1 MLENA
6 MRKVVIFGFRL
17 AAMLLLLIAVP
28 VMDPKSHGEE
38 LARGFSVVDQVVQKR
53 LEFTLLFG
61 DEGNEHKVPI
71 VIGRVQKVERPKVW
85 IGPENLGIA
94 GWTSADQIASVDQA
108 MAYFTDQVRDH
119 GQDGFARVVR
129 ALLGQSTNELDKAM
143 ADCDQAVQIDPQL
156 SGALVIWG
164 CIWADKT
171 EYDEDVTDFS
181 EAIRFNPQN
190 ISAYFKR
197 AGAWCCKHE
206 YDKSIADSD
215 VAIRLNP
222 ADTAS
227 LRLRAYCCGAQH
239 EFDRAISDFTRADYN
254 EVIRLDPENVDAP
267 YGLLWNRQHE
277 IDIANTEGIVDFG
290 NREQFGSGG
299 TDRGLHG
306 FEVKDETKALDEFF
320 PGVPFANANDDVLLN
335 QVAPTASTLAD
346 LMPSPRGQFKKQTS
360 VTDDTIAENTRGA
373 AEIAR
378 LIGAT
383 NDVAKAQQ
391 EMKRTFDSGGPG
403 AVELLKGK
411 IDAAINECNA
421 TIWSDPGNSLAYL
434 TRAKAWRATGEYT
447 NALADLKNVTRQ
459 DPENDS
465 AFDLTAQIRA
475 ACPDERL
482 RDGKEAVA
490 SATRACELT
499 SWKKANY
506 LDTLA
511 AAYAETGDFDAAV
524 KWQTTAIERRQDIK
538 EKNEYSARL
547 KLYQEK
553 KPYHETKP

>member
-1 MLENA
+1 
-6 MRKVVIFGFRL
+6 MRKVVLFGFRL
-17 AAMLLLLIAVP
+17 AAMLLMLIAAP
-28 VMDPKSHGEE
+28 VMEPKTHGEQP
-38 LARGFSVVDQVVQKR
+38 AQGFSVGDQVVQKR
-53 LEFTLLFG
+53 LEFTLLIG
-61 DEGNEHKVPI
+61 DEGNEHKDPV
-71 VIGRVQKVERPKVW
+71 VIWRVQKVERPTVW
-85 IGPENLGIA
+85 IGSENLGIA

-108 MAYFTDQVRDH
+108 TADFADQIRDH
-119 GQDGFARVVR
+119 PRDGFARVVR
-129 ALLGQSTNELDKAM
+129 ALLGQSTTELDKAM
-143 ADCDQAVQIDPQL
+143 DHCDEAVLIDPQL

-171 EYDEDVTDFS
+171 DYDEDVTDFS

-190 ISAYFKR
+190 VSVYFKR
-197 AGAWCCKHE
+197 AGDWCCKHE

-227 LRLRAYCCGAQH
+227 LSLRAYCWGAQH
-239 EFDRAISDFTRADYN
+239 EFDRAIGDFTIADYS

-267 YGLLWNRQHE
+267 YGLVWNRQQE

-290 NREQFGSGG
+290 NREQLGSGG

-306 FEVKDETKALDEFF
+306 FEVEDATRAIDEFL
-320 PGVPFANANDDVLLN
+320 PGVPFANSNDVVLLN

-346 LMPSPRGQFKKQTS
+346 LMPSPRGQFKKPTS

-373 AEIAR
+373 AEIVR
-378 LIGAT
+378 LLGAT
-383 NDVAKAQQ
+383 NDVAKVPQ
-391 EMKRTFDSGGPG
+391 EMKRTFDSGGRG
-403 AVELLKGK
+403 AVELLNGK
-411 IDAAINECNA
+411 SAAAINECNA

-465 AFDLTAQIRA
+465 AFDLTALIRA
-475 ACPDERL
+475 ACPDERM
-482 RDGKEAVA
+482 RDGKDAVE
-490 SATRACELT
+490 SATKACELT

-511 AAYAETGDFDAAV
+511 AAYAEAGDFDAAV
-524 KWQTTAIERRQDIK
+524 KWQTTAIELQEEIK
-538 EKNEYSARL
+538 EKDEYGARL
-547 KLYQEK
+547 KLYQVK